1 MPLGREVFFRSHRGR
16 LRRRRSSSRD
26 RRSAAE
32 EGEEQPLQLGAPS
45 SGESKPL
52 SPLSFVWNRLKG
64 FERLKERG
72 DHLFL
77 SGEFDRALGEY
88 LRARSLLSAADH
100 RAVAIDSLIRSCEW
114 QARGE
119 IAADHDGRGA
129 EELYS
134 PGLDDLFELAIGD
147 KPPSR
152 AEAYRILGHDF
163 RSGYVSLV
171 QGNARSAVHFLERAA
186 ASTPSSFVVHLELGR
201 ALSLGGR
208 LEEAKAALE
217 IAERL
222 APEDDEG
229 RILAAAVHIETGGFA
244 QARARLLPLIE
255 RGGGGPEA
263 RFLLG
268 KALAGMN
275 RVSEALDA
283 LRETVLMEPH
293 FHEAFFEAGRLLR
306 ERGDIEAAF
315 ELMKRASGL
324 APDEARYSRELAS
337 LVLENALDEEVGL
350 AACDRLMVADE
361 ENRWQYLQW
370 VAELYIRR
378 GWKREAR
385 DPLEKALSLL
395 PPERRSERHEIE
407 ARLQSLSD

>member
-1 MPLGREVFFRSHRGR
+1 LRERSVE
-16 LRRRRSSSRD
+16 D
-26 RRSAAE
+26 
-32 EGEEQPLQLGAPS
+32 
-45 SGESKPL
+45 
-52 SPLSFVWNRLKG
+52 
-64 FERLKERG
+64 
-72 DHLFL
+72 
-77 SGEFDRALGEY
+77 
-88 LRARSLLSAADH
+88 
-100 RAVAIDSLIRSCEW
+100 
-114 QARGE
+114 
-119 IAADHDGRGA
+119 DGRFDEGL
-129 EELYS
+129 EFS
-134 PGLDDLFELAIGD
+134 GLDDLFELAIGD

-163 RSGYVSLV
+163 RSGYVALV
-171 QGNARSAVHFLERAA
+171 QGNAGSAVRFLEKAA
-186 ASTPSSFVVHLELGR
+186 AATPSSFVVHLELGR

-208 LEEAKAALE
+208 LDEARAALE

-229 RILAAAVHIETGGFA
+229 RILAAAVSIETGGFA
-244 QARARLLPLIE
+244 QARARLQPVIE

-275 RVSEALDA
+275 RVDEALDEF
-283 LRETVLMEPH
+283 RETVLMEPH
-293 FHEAFFEAGRLLR
+293 FHEAFFEAAGLLR
-306 ERGDIEAAF
+306 RRGDIEAAF
-315 ELMKRASGL
+315 ELLKRASGL
-324 APDEARYSRELAS
+324 APDEVRYGRELAS
-337 LVLENALDEEVGL
+337 LVLENALDEEAGL

-370 VAELYIRR
+370 IAELYIRR

-395 PPERRSERHEIE
+395 PPERRSERHAIE

>member
-1 MPLGREVFFRSHRGR
+1 V
-16 LRRRRSSSRD
+16 
-26 RRSAAE
+26 
-32 EGEEQPLQLGAPS
+32 
-45 SGESKPL
+45 
-52 SPLSFVWNRLKG
+52 LSFWNRLKG
-64 FERLKERG
+64 YERLKERG

-77 SGEFDRALGEY
+77 SGEFERALREY
-88 LRARSLLSAADH
+88 LKARSVLSAADH
-100 RAVAIDSLIRSCEW
+100 RAVAVDSLIRSCER
-114 QARGE
+114 QARRE
-119 IAADHDGRGA
+119 YAVEDGARVA
-129 EELYS
+129 EDLEY

-147 KPPSR
+147 KPPFR
-152 AEAYRILGHDF
+152 AEAYRILGRDF
-163 RSGYVSLV
+163 RSGYVALV
-171 QGNARSAVHFLERAA
+171 QGNARSAVHFLEKAA
-186 ASTPSSFVVHLELGR
+186 GATPSSFVVHLELGR

-208 LEEAKAALE
+208 LDDARAALE

-222 APEDDEG
+222 APEDEEG
-229 RILAAAVHIETGGFA
+229 RILAAAVSIEIGGFA
-244 QARARLLPLIE
+244 QARARLQPVIE

-263 RFLLG
+263 RFLMG
-268 KALAGMN
+268 KAFAGMN
-275 RVSEALDA
+275 RVDEALDEF
-283 LRETVLMEPH
+283 RETVLMEPH

-306 ERGDIEAAF
+306 ERGDIDAAF
-315 ELMKRASGL
+315 ELLKRASGL
-324 APDEARYSRELAS
+324 APDEVHYSRELAS

-395 PPERRSERHEIE
+395 PPERRSERHTIE

>member
-1 MPLGREVFFRSHRGR
+1 V
-16 LRRRRSSSRD
+16 
-26 RRSAAE
+26 
-32 EGEEQPLQLGAPS
+32 
-45 SGESKPL
+45 L
-52 SPLSFVWNRLKG
+52 SLLWNRLKG
-64 FERLKERG
+64 YERLKERG

-77 SGEFDRALGEY
+77 SAEFERALREY
-88 LRARSLLSAADH
+88 LRARSVLSSTDH
-100 RAVAIDSLIRSCEW
+100 RAAAIDSLIRSCER
-114 QARGE
+114 QALQDEKDDGGDGE
-119 IAADHDGRGA
+119 
-129 EELYS
+129 ES
-134 PGLDDLFELAIGD
+134 PCEVLDDLFELAIGD

-163 RSGYVSLV
+163 RSGYVALV
-171 QGNARSAVHFLERAA
+171 QGNAKRAVHLLEKAA

-208 LEEAKAALE
+208 LTDAGAALA
-217 IAERL
+217 IASRL

-229 RILAAAVHIETGGFA
+229 RILAAAVDVETGGFA
-244 QARARLLPLIE
+244 VARAKLLPMIE

-275 RVSEALDA
+275 RVDEALDE

-293 FHEAFFEAGRLLR
+293 FHEAFFEAGWLLR

-315 ELMKRASGL
+315 ELLKRASGL
-324 APDEARYSRELAS
+324 APDEVRYSRELAS
-337 LVLENALDEEVGL
+337 LVLDNGLEEEVGL
-350 AACDRLMVADE
+350 AACDRLMVADD
-361 ENRWQYLQW
+361 ENRWQYLSW
-370 VAELYIRR
+370 IAELYIRR

-385 DPLEKALSLL
+385 DPLEKALSLV
-395 PPERRSERHEIE
+395 PPELLRERHAIE